1 MCQPLDVLHQS
12 SDGYVIHCEQ
22 CAHFHVG
29 FGNLSLTITERELR
43 SLMEE
48 MGQQLQQW
56 ADRVHPGEKS
66 FGFST
71 DSRRVTMLFCYREM
85 QQCHEILA
93 QGLLQ
98 WQARR
103 LMQDQI

>member
-1 MCQPLDVLHQS
+1 MCQSLQVLHHDQT
-12 SDGYVIHCEQ
+12 GYVMHCAQ
-22 CAHFHVG
+22 CQHFHVG
-29 FGNLSLTITERELR
+29 YGNLGLTITERELR

-48 MGQQLQQW
+48 MGMQLQQW
-56 ADRVHPGEKS
+56 ADRIHPGEKR
-66 FGFST
+66 FAFNT

-103 LMQDQI
+103 LMQDQC

>member
-12 SDGYVIHCEQ
+12 PAGYLMHCAQ
-22 CAHFHVG
+22 CRHFHVG
-29 FGNLSLTITERELR
+29 FGNLGLTITEQELH

-56 ADRVHPGEKS
+56 ADRVPPGEKR
-66 FGFST
+66 FAFHT
-71 DSRRVTMLFCYREM
+71 DSRRVIMRFCYRDM
-85 QQCHEILA
+85 QQCHEVIA
-93 QGLLQ
+93 QGMLQ